1 VRVAAILAPYQL
13 DGERIVLIKNC
24 IVENRNIRLAPDRL
38 RISATFSQ
46 INRVVIFYP
55 LHVVNLNYP
64 NSQAVGT
71 LCSGLNTDLDCYG
84 KVRLEVIDGTDRTQ
98 LVNVNRSNSIE
109 NRLIM
114 LLLYLH
120 ARSPGDGWGQYL
132 SADNT
137 LNWPVFV
144 VGGHSQGG
152 GHAGLLG
159 RYHRVHG

>member
-1 VRVAAILAPYQL
+1 
-13 DGERIVLIKNC
+13 
-24 IVENRNIRLAPDRL
+24 
-38 RISATFSQ
+38 
-46 INRVVIFYP
+46 
-55 LHVVNLNYP
+55 
-64 NSQAVGT
+64 
-71 LCSGLNTDLDCYG
+71 LCGGLNTDLDCYG

-109 NRLIM
+109 NRLIR

-159 RYHRVHG
+159 RYHRVSRVIMLAAMDFSTRASALANWIAPPATTPNATPADRFFGFRPSA